1 MLENHIYNLMLQMVQ
16 ENKSLWRIKNKYLT
30 DSADCPDCQAFYEKL
45 AQQKE
50 AIITELYALIQTEIN
65 K

>member
-1 MLENHIYNLMLQMVQ
+1 MLQLVQ
-16 ENKSLWRIKNKYLT
+16 ENKSLWRIKNKYMT

-45 AQQKE
+45 TQQKE
-50 AIITELYALIQTEIN
+50 AVVTELYALIQTEIN